1 MPDLIRHGRR
11 TQFHLVIAN
20 ASDHGASVRLILR
33 DLDGKEIDRVERLIL
48 AGAQNDFNLGDLFD
62 RVQFAGSLSLGSD
75 VPVAVTARQLTTNLR
90 GDEILTEIPVLK
102 DSTEDVARLF
112 PYTDGSGDSTQVVV
126 LAGPMALVDSS
137 VDFLGLD
144 GQPLD
149 VILR

>member
-1 MPDLIRHGRR
+1 M
-11 TQFHLVIAN
+11 
-20 ASDHGASVRLILR
+20 
-33 DLDGKEIDRVERLIL
+33 IL